1 MNSLDVL
8 EFILGIKNFVILYDN
23 VPLAEK
29 MGLKG
34 GHLSI
39 IFLCTLQK
47 PYKTTGLEPS
57 YVAQHLELLMIL
69 KILNIFCFFFP
80 GLQENLVS
88 LF

>member
-57 YVAQHLELLMIL
+57 YVAQHLGLLMIL
-69 KILNIFCFFFP
+69 KILNIF
-80 GLQENLVS
+80 
-88 LF
+88 